1 MSAGR
6 ATSTPAGSRS
16 GRPASE
22 DPIEEG
28 QRRWEAEVAG
38 PALSKSP
45 ERKEQFA
52 TLGGIPVSRVYT
64 PRSPRSTFDG
74 VGYPGQPPFTRG
86 IHPTMYR
93 GRVWSMRMFSGF
105 GSPEDTNRRFHYLL
119 KHGESG
125 LSIAFDDPTLY
136 GIDADDPEA
145 LGEVGKCGVNVGS
158 LADMR
163 RLLRGIPLADVTTSM
178 TINAPAN
185 IVWGMYLL
193 AGEAN
198 GVPPDRLG
206 GTTQNDILKEYIAQ
220 KEFVYPPRPALR
232 LVIDTIEYAT
242 RTTPRW
248 NPVSIS
254 GYHIREAGSTAL
266 QELAFT
272 LADGRAYV
280 GEAIRRGLDV
290 DEFAPRLS
298 FFFNSHND
306 FFEEIAK
313 FRAAR
318 RLWARVMREEFHATK
333 ERSLWLR
340 FHTQT
345 AGCSCTA
352 QQPELNIV
360 RTTIQALAGVLGG
373 TQSLHTNS
381 YERGAP
387 APERGRGADR
397 AAHSAD
403 PRVRVR
409 DRGVGRPV
417 RGQLLRRV
425 AHRHDGGGG
434 PEVLRT
440 DRLPG
445 RGRPGDRARVLPAG
459 DPRVRR
465 SATNGR
471 SSPARRRSSGSTP
484 TRSTPQSRS
493 PGSRSPEEARR
504 GQSARLRSLR
514 SRRNKTRYEAALD
527 RLRKVAATEDE
538 NTMPAV
544 LDALRADRHARR
556 DRPGIPG
563 RVRPISGAVER
574 TEGAALLGERSCPLL
589 PPHLGRPG
597 TSGSTVRRS
606 TRSIGDGASGS
617 NPGSG

>member
-6 ATSTPAGSRS
+6 STSPAAATRV
-16 GRPASE
+16 GRPSSD
-22 DPIEEG
+22 DPVRERA
-28 QRRWEAEVAG
+28 RRWEAEVAG
-38 PALSKSP
+38 PALAKSP
-45 ERKEQFA
+45 ERKERFA
-52 TLGGIPVSRVYT
+52 TLGGIPVDRVYT
-64 PRSPRSTFDG
+64 PRSPHSSVDDI
-74 VGYPGQPPFTRG
+74 GYPGQPPFTRG
-86 IHPTMYR
+86 VHPTMYR

-136 GIDADDPEA
+136 GIDADDPES
-145 LGEVGKCGVNVGS
+145 LGEVGKCGVNVSS

-163 RLLRGIPLADVTTSM
+163 RLLRGIPLGGVTTSM
-178 TINAPAN
+178 TINGPAN

-193 AGEAN
+193 AGEAM
-198 GVPPDRLG
+198 GIPPTGLG

-220 KEFVYPPRPALR
+220 KEFLYPPRPALR
-232 LVIDTIEYAT
+232 LVTDTIEYAT
-242 RTTPRW
+242 RNTPRW

-254 GYHIREAGSTAL
+254 GYHIREAGSTAV

-318 RLWARVMREEFHATK
+318 RLWGRVMKEEFGAKK
-333 ERSLWLR
+333 ERSLWMR

-360 RTTIQALAGVLGG
+360 RTTVQALAGVLGG

-381 YERGAP
+381 YDEALQLPSEDAVRIALRTQQILASESGIAEAVDPFGGSYYVEWLTDTMEAEARKYFDQIDALGGVVPAIERGFFQREIQEASFRYQR
-387 APERGRGADR
+387 AVESGAEKVVGVNAYTVDTPIKV
-397 AAHSAD
+397 
-403 PRVRVR
+403 PR
-409 DRGVGRPV
+409 
-417 RGQLLRRV
+417 LKI
-425 AHRHDGGGG
+425 
-434 PEVLRT
+434 
-440 DRLPG
+440 
-445 RGRPGDRARVLPAG
+445 
-459 DPRVRR
+459 
-465 SATNGR
+465 S
-471 SSPARRRSSGSTP
+471 
-484 TRSTPQSRS
+484 
-493 PGSRSPEEARR
+493 EEARR
-504 GQSARLRSLR
+504 RQSARLRTLR
-514 SRRNKTRYEAALD
+514 SRRNRSRYDAALD

-544 LDALRADRHARR
+544 LAALRADA
-556 DRPGIPG
+556 
-563 RVRPISGAVER
+563 
-574 TEGAALLGERSCPLL
+574 TLGEIV
-589 PPHLGRPG
+589 HAFQDVY
-597 TSGSTVRRS
+597 GSYRERS
-606 TRSIGDGASGS
+606 TY
-617 NPGSG
+617 

>member
-1 MSAGR
+1 MSASR
-6 ATSTPAGSRS
+6 ATSTPTASRTDRGS
-16 GRPASE
+16 PA
-22 DPIEEG
+22 DPVAERA
-28 QRRWEAEVAG
+28 RRWSAEIEG
-38 PALSKSP
+38 PALAKSP
-45 ERKEQFA
+45 ERKDRFS
-52 TLGGIPVSRVYT
+52 TLGGIPVSRLYT
-64 PRSPRSTFDG
+64 PRSGRSSFDD

-158 LADMR
+158 LVDMR
-163 RLLRGIPLADVTTSM
+163 RLLRGIPLDRVTTSM
-178 TINAPAN
+178 TINGPAN

-193 AGEAN
+193 AGAAM
-198 GVPPDRLG
+198 GVGASELG

-220 KEFVYPPRPALR
+220 KEFLYPPRPALR
-232 LVIDTIEYAT
+232 LVTDTIEYAT
-242 RTTPRW
+242 RHTPRW

-254 GYHIREAGSTAL
+254 GYHIREAGSTAV

-280 GEAIRRGLDV
+280 AEAIRRGIDV

-318 RLWARVMREEFHATK
+318 RLWARVMREEFGARK

-360 RTTIQALAGVLGG
+360 RTTVQALAGVLGG

-381 YERGAP
+381 YDEALQLP
-387 APERGRGADR
+387 SEDA
-397 AAHSAD
+397 
-403 PRVRVR
+403 VRI
-409 DRGVGRPV
+409 
-417 RGQLLRRV
+417 
-425 AHRHDGGGG
+425 A
-434 PEVLRT
+434 LRT
-440 DRLPG
+440 QQILAAESGVTDSVDPFAGSYYVEWLTDTMESEARKYFDRIDELG
-445 RGRPGDRARVLPAG
+445 GVVPAIEQG
-459 DPRVRR
+459 FFQREIQEASFRYQRSVESGAEKVVGVNAHTVDTPIKVPRLKI
-465 SATNGR
+465 S
-471 SSPARRRSSGSTP
+471 
-484 TRSTPQSRS
+484 
-493 PGSRSPEEARR
+493 EEARR
-504 GQSARLRSLR
+504 LQSARLKALR
-514 SRRNKTRYEAALD
+514 SRRNGSRHRAALD
-527 RLRKVAATEDE
+527 ALRKVAATEDG

-544 LDALRADRHARR
+544 LAALRADA
-556 DRPGIPG
+556 
-563 RVRPISGAVER
+563 
-574 TEGAALLGERSCPLL
+574 TLGEIVHAFQDVFGAYRE
-589 PPHLGRPG
+589 
-597 TSGSTVRRS
+597 RS
-606 TRSIGDGASGS
+606 TY
-617 NPGSG
+617 

>member
-6 ATSTPAGSRS
+6 ATSTPAAARASRGTS
-16 GRPASE
+16 A
-22 DPIEEG
+22 DPVDERR
-28 QRRWEAEVAG
+28 RRWEAETAAPAVA
-38 PALSKSP
+38 KSP
-45 ERKEQFA
+45 ERKDRFT
-52 TLGGIPVSRVYT
+52 TLGGIPVDRVYD
-64 PRSPRSTFDG
+64 PRSPRSSFDAI
-74 VGYPGQPPFTRG
+74 GYPGQPPFTRG

-136 GIDADDPEA
+136 GIDADDPES
-145 LGEVGKCGVNVGS
+145 LGEVGKCGVNVSS

-178 TINAPAN
+178 TINGPAN

-193 AGEAN
+193 AGDAM
-198 GVPPDRLG
+198 GVPESRLG

-220 KEFVYPPRPALR
+220 KEFLYPPRPALR

-242 RTTPRW
+242 RKTPRW

-254 GYHIREAGSTAL
+254 GYHIREAGSTAV

-280 GEAIRRGLDV
+280 GESIARGLDI

-318 RLWARVMREEFHATK
+318 RLWARVMKDEFGAKK

-352 QQPELNIV
+352 QQPELNVV
-360 RTTIQALAGVLGG
+360 RTTVQALAGVLGG

-381 YERGAP
+381 YDEALQLPSEDAVRIALRTQQILANESGVTESVDPFAGSYYVEWLTDTMEAEAQKYFDRIDELGGVVPAIERGFFQREIQEASFRYQRSVEAGTEKVVGVNAYTLDAP
-387 APERGRGADR
+387 IKV
-397 AAHSAD
+397 
-403 PRVRVR
+403 PR
-409 DRGVGRPV
+409 
-417 RGQLLRRV
+417 LKI
-425 AHRHDGGGG
+425 
-434 PEVLRT
+434 
-440 DRLPG
+440 
-445 RGRPGDRARVLPAG
+445 
-459 DPRVRR
+459 
-465 SATNGR
+465 S
-471 SSPARRRSSGSTP
+471 
-484 TRSTPQSRS
+484 
-493 PGSRSPEEARR
+493 EEARR
-504 GQSARLRSLR
+504 RQSARLKTLR
-514 SRRNKTRYEAALD
+514 SRRDARKHAAALD
-527 RLRKVAATEDE
+527 RLRKVAATDDE

-544 LDALRADRHARR
+544 LAALRADA
-556 DRPGIPG
+556 
-563 RVRPISGAVER
+563 
-574 TEGAALLGERSCPLL
+574 TLGEIVHAFQDVYGAYRE
-589 PPHLGRPG
+589 
-597 TSGSTVRRS
+597 RS
-606 TRSIGDGASGS
+606 TY
-617 NPGSG
+617 

>member
-1 MSAGR
+1 MSAGPVASPPTGGR
-6 ATSTPAGSRS
+6 TGRS
-16 GRPASE
+16 SSDDPVE
-22 DPIEEG
+22 DRL
-28 QRRWEAEVAG
+28 RRWEAEVAA

-45 ERKEQFA
+45 ERKERFT
-52 TLGGIPVSRVYT
+52 TLGGIPVERVYT
-64 PRSPRSTFDG
+64 PRSPHSSFDAI
-74 VGYPGQPPFTRG
+74 GYPGQPPFTRG
-86 IHPTMYR
+86 VHPTMYR

-119 KHGESG
+119 RHGESG

-193 AGEAN
+193 TGQAT
-198 GVPPDRLG
+198 GVPLDRLG

-220 KEFVYPPRPALR
+220 KEFLYPPRPALR
-232 LVIDTIEYAT
+232 LVTDTIEYAA
-242 RTTPRW
+242 RETPRW

-254 GYHIREAGSTAL
+254 GYHIREAGSTAV

-306 FFEEIAK
+306 FFEEVAK

-318 RLWARVMREEFHATK
+318 RVWARVMREEFHAKK

-360 RTTIQALAGVLGG
+360 RTTVQALAGVLGG

-381 YERGAP
+381 YDEALQLPSEDAVRIALRTQQILASESGVTESVDPFAGSYYVEWLTDTMEEETRKYFDRIDALGGVVPAIERGFFQREIQEASFRYQRAVESGAEKIVGVNAYTLDAP
-387 APERGRGADR
+387 VKV
-397 AAHSAD
+397 
-403 PRVRVR
+403 PRLKISE
-409 DRGVGRPV
+409 
-417 RGQLLRRV
+417 Q
-425 AHRHDGGGG
+425 
-434 PEVLRT
+434 
-440 DRLPG
+440 
-445 RGRPGDRARVLPAG
+445 
-459 DPRVRR
+459 
-465 SATNGR
+465 
-471 SSPARRRSSGSTP
+471 ARRR
-484 TRSTPQSRS
+484 
-493 PGSRSPEEARR
+493 
-504 GQSARLRSLR
+504 QSARLRALR
-514 SRRNKTRYEAALD
+514 SHRSKARFTTALD
-527 RLRKVAATEDE
+527 RLRKVAATDDQ

-544 LDALRADRHARR
+544 LDALRANA
-556 DRPGIPG
+556 
-563 RVRPISGAVER
+563 
-574 TEGAALLGERSCPLL
+574 TLGEIVRAFQDVY
-589 PPHLGRPG
+589 
-597 TSGSTVRRS
+597 GSYRERS
-606 TRSIGDGASGS
+606 TY
-617 NPGSG
+617 

>member
-6 ATSTPAGSRS
+6 ATSAPERSRA
-16 GRPASE
+16 GRPASP
-22 DPIEEG
+22 DPVEER

-38 PALSKSP
+38 PALAKNP
-45 ERKEQFA
+45 ERRDQFT
-52 TLGGIPVSRVYT
+52 TLGGIPVARVYS
-64 PRSPRSTFDG
+64 PRSPRSSFDAI
-74 VGYPGQPPFTRG
+74 GYPGQPPFTRG

-93 GRVWSMRMFSGF
+93 GRLWSMRMFSGF

-119 KHGESG
+119 QHGESG

-163 RLLRGIPLADVTTSM
+163 RLLRGIPLAEVTTSM
-178 TINAPAN
+178 TINGPAN
-185 IVWGMYLL
+185 VVWGMYLL
-193 AGEAN
+193 VGEAM
-198 GVPPDRLG
+198 GVPQSRLG

-220 KEFVYPPRPALR
+220 KEFLYPPRPALR
-232 LVIDTIEYAT
+232 LVTDTIEYAT
-242 RTTPRW
+242 RKTPRW

-254 GYHIREAGSTAL
+254 GYHIREAGSTAV

-280 GEAIRRGLDV
+280 GEAIRRGIDV

-318 RLWARVMREEFHATK
+318 RLWARVMREEFGAKK

-360 RTTIQALAGVLGG
+360 RTTVQALAGVLGG

-381 YERGAP
+381 YDEALQLPSEDAVRIALRTQQILATESGVAESVDPFAGSYYVEWLTDTMEDEAQKYFDRIDELGGVVPAIERGFFQREIQEASFRYQRAVESGTEKVVGVNAYTVDAP
-387 APERGRGADR
+387 VKV
-397 AAHSAD
+397 
-403 PRVRVR
+403 PR
-409 DRGVGRPV
+409 
-417 RGQLLRRV
+417 LKI
-425 AHRHDGGGG
+425 
-434 PEVLRT
+434 
-440 DRLPG
+440 
-445 RGRPGDRARVLPAG
+445 
-459 DPRVRR
+459 
-465 SATNGR
+465 S
-471 SSPARRRSSGSTP
+471 
-484 TRSTPQSRS
+484 
-493 PGSRSPEEARR
+493 EEARR
-504 GQSARLRSLR
+504 LQSARLKALR
-514 SRRNKTRYEAALD
+514 ARRNKSRHTAALD
-527 RLRKVAATEDE
+527 RLRKVAATEDG
-538 NTMPAV
+538 NTMPVV
-544 LDALRADRHARR
+544 LDALRADA
-556 DRPGIPG
+556 
-563 RVRPISGAVER
+563 
-574 TEGAALLGERSCPLL
+574 TLGEIVRAFQDVYGSYRERSMY
-589 PPHLGRPG
+589 
-597 TSGSTVRRS
+597 
-606 TRSIGDGASGS
+606 
-617 NPGSG
+617 

>member
-6 ATSTPAGSRS
+6 ATSTTAGARH
-16 GRPASE
+16 GRPPSP
-22 DPIEEG
+22 DPVEERE
-28 QRRWEAEVAG
+28 RRWAAEVAG
-38 PALSKSP
+38 PAVAKSP
-45 ERKEQFA
+45 ERKEQFT
-52 TLGGIPVSRVYT
+52 TLGGIPVARVYT
-64 PRSPRSTFDG
+64 PRSRPEGFDSI
-74 VGYPGQPPFTRG
+74 GYPGQWPFTRG

-158 LADMR
+158 LPDMR

-193 AGEAN
+193 AGDAM
-198 GVPPDRLG
+198 GVPEDRLG

-220 KEFVYPPRPALR
+220 KEFLYPPRPALR
-232 LVIDTIEYAT
+232 LVTDTIEYAT
-242 RTTPRW
+242 RHTPRW

-254 GYHIREAGSTAL
+254 GYHIREAGSTAV

-318 RLWARVMREEFHATK
+318 RLWASVMRDEFSAKK

-360 RTTIQALAGVLGG
+360 RTAVQALAGVLGG

-381 YERGAP
+381 YDEALQLPSEDAVRIALRTQQILASESGVTDSVDPFAGSYFVEWLTDTMEAEARKYFARIDELGGVVPAIERGFFQREIQEASFRYQRAVEAGTEKVVGVNAYTVDAP
-387 APERGRGADR
+387 IKV
-397 AAHSAD
+397 
-403 PRVRVR
+403 PR
-409 DRGVGRPV
+409 
-417 RGQLLRRV
+417 LKI
-425 AHRHDGGGG
+425 
-434 PEVLRT
+434 
-440 DRLPG
+440 
-445 RGRPGDRARVLPAG
+445 
-459 DPRVRR
+459 
-465 SATNGR
+465 S
-471 SSPARRRSSGSTP
+471 
-484 TRSTPQSRS
+484 
-493 PGSRSPEEARR
+493 EEARR
-504 GQSARLRSLR
+504 KQSARLRALR
-514 SRRNKTRYEAALD
+514 ARRDKSRYESALD
-527 RLRKVAATEDE
+527 RLRKVAATESE

-544 LDALRADRHARR
+544 LDALRADA
-556 DRPGIPG
+556 
-563 RVRPISGAVER
+563 
-574 TEGAALLGERSCPLL
+574 TLGEIV
-589 PPHLGRPG
+589 HAFQDVY
-597 TSGSTVRRS
+597 GSYRERS
-606 TRSIGDGASGS
+606 TY
-617 NPGSG
+617 